1 LASFGTLPSLGLI
14 LAYPQKFC
22 RDHTVKSMLSRLF
35 INILPP
41 LLRLRSTSAASC
53 KPDPEQQ
60 ILAELAAAAEQAMV
74 ATRSQDHTP
83 RSPPKKGKSPAVA
96 EDTPSG
102 KLSRASQKRKY
113 EQEAIVDGGHQS
125 TKRKRSS
132 AALEQS
138 DTRDYSHSNS
148 EKRRTVFQQSNGHE
162 QLTVPIAS
170 PTDAPG
176 LPNDGIEVRV
186 VVNKRPSKTASP
198 EDDKAALPN
207 SSPNLDAQDSS
218 IRNGQANKGEPW
230 KAIKK
235 PSDLLKPP
243 GLQISYS
250 PSKARHKRFDDEE
263 PMTEGLPTPPDVARD
278 DAEQMVH
285 RGKEDEAESDD
296 EAPETITAST
306 GLDQARHATEEV
318 DRAMKR

>member
-1 LASFGTLPSLGLI
+1 
-14 LAYPQKFC
+14 
-22 RDHTVKSMLSRLF
+22 MLSWF
-35 INILPP
+35 FTEILPP
-41 LLRLRSTSAASC
+41 LLRLSSTSIPTC

-132 AALEQS
+132 AALEQR
-138 DTRDYSHSNS
+138 DTCDYSNS
-148 EKRRTVFQQSNGHE
+148 KFEKRRTVLQQSNGNK
-162 QLTVPIAS
+162 QSTVPIAP
-170 PTDAPG
+170 PTDVTG

-198 EDDKAALPN
+198 EDEKAVLPN
-207 SSPNLDAQDSS
+207 SSPNTDDQKSS
-218 IRNGQANKGEPW
+218 TRNGQANKGDPP
-230 KAIKK
+230 KAGNTLSDPLK
-235 PSDLLKPP
+235 PS
-243 GLQISYS
+243 GLQTSHS

-263 PMTEGLPTPPDVARD
+263 PILEPLPTPPDATHD
-278 DAEQMVH
+278 DTKQLVH
-285 RGKEDEAESDD
+285 PGKEDEAESDD

-306 GLDQARHATEEV
+306 GLDQARHATGEA
-318 DRAMKR
+318 DKAMKR